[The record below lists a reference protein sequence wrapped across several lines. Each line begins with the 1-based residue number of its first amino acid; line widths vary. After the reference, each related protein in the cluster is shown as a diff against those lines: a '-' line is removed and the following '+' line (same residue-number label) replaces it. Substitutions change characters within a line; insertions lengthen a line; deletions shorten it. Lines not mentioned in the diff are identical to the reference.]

1 MIPQAL
7 KLGINYQSISKYV
20 FYLQYLPYCL
30 VFLISSSNNMPTN
43 WFRVMCWVTQQQ
55 IQNLM
60 TIQKFHL
67 PIVWHLFLMNSTR
80 LSFNILSDYMKLL
93 QSVVSLVPSIQKKVL
108 NCAFLL
114 VGEKELQRRICKIR
128 RAVYN
133 VRRIL
138 KLSMRCTC

>member
-20 FYLQYLPYCL
+20 FFYLQYLPYCL

-80 LSFNILSDYMKLL
+80 LSFNFLSDYMKLL
-93 QSVVSLVPSIQKKVL
+93 QSDVSLVPMHLEESTKLCI
-108 NCAFLL
+108 LL

-128 RAVYN
+128 QEQ
-133 VRRIL
+133 
-138 KLSMRCTC
+138 CTMCKGS